1 MVMDRRAFLA
11 TVAAWAA
18 SFGST
23 GVAGAQ
29 FAPDRPMR
37 LIIPLA
43 PGGATDPYGRL
54 VAEHMARTLARP
66 IIVEHKPGGSGL
78 VGHQHVVDQPADGNL
93 LLLSTQAML
102 EILPNSQRDLKWS
115 LGDFIPLIRGVTSP
129 LVLVAN
135 PSVPARTFPEL
146 LAWIKQN
153 PGKLSYSSYLAGTP
167 AHFLGFQ
174 LNERFG
180 LDLVH
185 VPSKGSG
192 FQQTDLI
199 AGHVLFGFAQ
209 MQSSLPFVR
218 ERKLHAIATTDHSRS
233 RHMPDVPTFAEL
245 GYPEFTARVWFGLLL
260 RAGTPPDIV
269 AKVLDAAK
277 AAHADPDVRAKLDA
291 QGLDMSGQTGP
302 EFAADIR
309 EQGERW
315 ARIIKASGYKAD

>member
-1 MVMDRRAFLA
+1 MNRRAFLA
-11 TVAAWAA
+11 TTAAFAA
-18 SFGST
+18 SIGS
-23 GVAGAQ
+23 VKHALAQ
-29 FAPDRPMR
+29 FSPGRPMR
-37 LIIPLA
+37 LVIPLA
-43 PGGATDPYGRL
+43 AGGATDPYGRL

-66 IIVEHKPGGSGL
+66 IIVEHKPGGSGI
-78 VGHQHVVDQPADGNL
+78 VGHQYVVDQPADGSL

-102 EILPNSQRDLKWS
+102 EIIPSAQREVKWS
-115 LGDFIPLIRGVTSP
+115 LEDFIPLIRGVTSP

-135 PSVPARTFPEL
+135 PSVPATTFSEL
-146 LAWIKQN
+146 LAWIRQN

-167 AHFLGFQ
+167 SHFLGFQ

-192 FQQTDLI
+192 FQMTDLI

-209 MQSSLPFVR
+209 MQTSLPFVR
-218 ERKLHAIATTDHSRS
+218 EGKLRAIAVTDDPRS

-245 GYPEFTARVWFGLLL
+245 GYPEFTTRVWFGLLL
-260 RAGTPPDIV
+260 RAGTPPDV
-269 AKVLDAAK
+269 AMKLLDAAK

-291 QGLDMSGQTGP
+291 QGFDMSGQTGP

-309 EQGERW
+309 AQSERW
-315 ARIIKASGYKAD
+315 ARIIRASGYKAD